1 MGFHKIIQQSQ
12 GYEKENIGSKEAYIF
27 SICGKVNN
35 MIISCICRHETQRKI
50 I

>member
-1 MGFHKIIQQSQ
+1 MRFHKIIQQSQ

-35 MIISCICRHETQRKI
+35 MIISLCRHETQRKI